1 MLRIVEEAERRC
13 LRAIPFWQVIR
24 EMGKGVEVHFS
35 FSAIPEG
42 QAMRVKVYDI
52 RPPGRKETEKI
63 LHGPGGGEY
72 VLDKSCMHCII
83 TVKEGKGSFKF
94 RNPSREKLIRKQF
107 DAPSFRFVAGG
118 EAPGG
123 GHWDAT
129 ETHPAWSLEAIEA
142 IVKHQLYAFNLGAT
156 IEYDKW
162 DGKSPPK
169 PPEDDKKERGA
180 WFRFL
185 RKWWSK

>member
-1 MLRIVEEAERRC
+1 
-13 LRAIPFWQVIR
+13 
-24 EMGKGVEVHFS
+24 
-35 FSAIPEG
+35 
-42 QAMRVKVYDI
+42 MRVKVYEI
-52 RPPGRKETEKI
+52 RPPWGKETEKI

-72 VLDKSCMHCII
+72 VLDKSCLHCII

-94 RNPSREKLIRKQF
+94 LNPSREEQIRRKF

-118 EAPGG
+118 GAPGG
-123 GHWDAT
+123 VHWDAT
-129 ETHPAWSLEAIEA
+129 ETHPAWSIEAIEA
-142 IVKHQLYAFNLGAT
+142 IVKHQLYGSNLGAT
-156 IEYDKW
+156 IEYDNW

-169 PPEDDKKERGA
+169 SPEDDKKEKRF